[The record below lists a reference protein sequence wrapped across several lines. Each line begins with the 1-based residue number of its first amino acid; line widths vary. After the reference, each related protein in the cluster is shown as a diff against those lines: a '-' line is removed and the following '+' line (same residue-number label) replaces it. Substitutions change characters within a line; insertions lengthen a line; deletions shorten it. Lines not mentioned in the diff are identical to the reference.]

1 MTFSVTFLKILE
13 YCERDKKEGAM
24 QTPGADAGDLN
35 TGEIDKYALI
45 AAEFGMD
52 DMEISES
59 RRNEQSLEQEYQAY
73 ITALLL
79 SKTINILKFWEV
91 ADLLIIFQYY

>member
-1 MTFSVTFLKILE
+1 
-13 YCERDKKEGAM
+13 M
-24 QTPGADAGDLN
+24 QTPKANTGDLD
-35 TGEIDKYALI
+35 TGKIDKYALI

-52 DMEISES
+52 NMEIGES

-73 ITALLL
+73 ITALLS

-91 ADLLIIFQYY
+91 ANLLIIFQYY